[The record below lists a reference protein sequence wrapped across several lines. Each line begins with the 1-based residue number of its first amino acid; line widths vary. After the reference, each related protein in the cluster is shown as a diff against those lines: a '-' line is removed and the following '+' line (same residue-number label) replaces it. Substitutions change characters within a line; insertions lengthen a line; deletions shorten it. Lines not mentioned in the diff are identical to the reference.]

1 MEDVTLLSELQDSQE
16 IIKICG
22 RISLFVAKLMTVLS
36 ENARKSRIKSEQK
49 LKKQMNDI
57 RKMADRP
64 NVPKVLRDTIRKHLD
79 EIEPLM
85 FSEDS

>member
-1 MEDVTLLSELQDSQE
+1 MEDLTILSELQDSQD
-16 IIKICG
+16 IIKVCG
-22 RISLFVAKLMTVLS
+22 WISQFVAKLMTALS

-49 LKKQMNDI
+49 LKKQMSDI

-85 FSEDS
+85 FTEGS